1 MKKFALRT
9 LLICSLGSVFGCE
22 SSSPYRGVLAPYAP
36 DTGHHDLWDAAFRRR
51 HRDFKEP
58 VAGDPMLEVARDLT
72 MLEDDIRRDGSIT
85 VKKPDVWGDGNLMAS
100 IQEYERLMSLGET
113 SAFNSRFSESVQAYI
128 ARSDQGE
135 FLSATAIGAA
145 IGGGTAPA
153 VTSVSTQ
160 NILPTAIPGGSTP
173 FALLTTPTQ
182 GVAAP
187 TKGVALEPTE
197 LDRERSTF
205 IHANQ
210 ALRRRMIGDDNS
222 RAAGYGLY
230 LFRIPVSVLPGRET
244 TEGYSAVATLRAQLQ
259 VDHAHLRNTFPKMV
273 IADLVEALTPRI
285 LNNWKDAKEY
295 RKAIQLGIAKIGA
308 NNLTWQQRRILQT
321 ASYKTRI
328 ESLQGTQTPG
338 NRNLAQGLSSNNFTP
353 ASVPFNSHS
362 TVYGDDAIDTL
373 VDNAIEQF
381 ENSPDAQVLDQPK
394 AEEIRQFLFATLE
407 QTHNALKES
416 QVFDANISTIAIA
429 ADAFVKGQYDQVGVY
444 RAEWN
449 QSVSAY
455 ALNGVFESSSWLLA
469 LQSGIFDRNLKKILN
484 DLQASGGNVGEH
496 CAVSDNVQFYAS
508 DCPEAVLHWETII
521 RQTFPLQVFNLDPI
535 VEQQNAYDAFSRRRE
550 MQVALAFSVAKGTSL
565 SADQK
570 LKMSRKLALDEATIG
585 LNRTAVAFAH
595 GDDTFGWY
603 FHPRIQTPPTESTNI
618 GALARTIWSTGPTD
632 NYDRKHRR
640 LEPGIRDCEVLI
652 AMPSFVT
659 EVSFDVTTNW
669 EKVARPGVTKRSY
682 EEMIAQGGR
691 LHRLRNCMQD
701 PKNQNCYRPG
711 DYGRLISRIDQLE
724 TMLGMQTH
732 DVKLPYQYEQTGGG
746 LFDSGKKQLRPTADY
761 YYGLTYLDP
770 ALSQAD
776 LFIAG
781 KNFHPTLT
789 HVIVGGSEQHISSG
803 NDSIVEVIS
812 RELIRVRVGK
822 LNESL
827 SDPGRFEVRVATPAG
842 MSNPLVVN
850 KRTEKKAEAVAVA
863 VAEPKSDYDLVGKI
877 ELAGSVGCKIDPADA
892 CGGSFCLINPPG
904 SLRIAIKTGYPY
916 IQSEGFSTF
925 TLERQRTDANKV
937 VTKEPLG
944 TTPTKVPFR
953 NLQIDIADFANA
965 IRPLIEPRIDF
976 QAGDVI
982 VVTGSLDFLNPSQP
996 RVDMTTKMS
1005 IKIDLNRCATIPPAT
1020 NVLPPPASNRDH

>member
-1 MKKFALRT
+1 
-9 LLICSLGSVFGCE
+9 
-22 SSSPYRGVLAPYAP
+22 
-36 DTGHHDLWDAAFRRR
+36 
-51 HRDFKEP
+51 
-58 VAGDPMLEVARDLT
+58 MLEVARDLT

-85 VKKPDVWGDGNLMAS
+85 IKKPDVWGDGNIMAS
-100 IQEYERLMSLGET
+100 IQEYERLMSLGDV
-113 SAFNSRFSESVQAYI
+113 SAFSGRFSESVQAYI

-135 FLSATAIGAA
+135 FLSATAIGNAL
-145 IGGGTAPA
+145 GGASAPS
-153 VTSVSTQ
+153 VTTVNTQ
-160 NILPTAIPGGSTP
+160 NSMSTPTPGNTQNSMPTPTSGAPTP
-173 FALLTTPTQ
+173 FALLSNSSP
-182 GVAAP
+182 GIAAQN
-187 TKGVALEPTE
+187 KGVALEPTE

-259 VDHAHLRNTFPKMV
+259 VDQAHLRNTFPKMV
-273 IADLVEALTPRI
+273 IADLVEGLTPRI
-285 LNNWKDAKEY
+285 LNDWEDAKKQ
-295 RKAIQLGIAKIGA
+295 RKAIKDKIGSI
-308 NNLTWQQRRILQT
+308 NKGGKDKLTPWQKRILQT
-321 ASYKTRI
+321 ASYKRRI
-328 ESLQGTQTPG
+328 EALGGGEVPKSEIRSLMNIRSNDSTP
-338 NRNLAQGLSSNNFTP
+338 S
-353 ASVPFNSHS
+353 SVPFNSHS

-381 ENSPDAQVLDQPK
+381 ENSPAALVLDQPK

-407 QTHNALKES
+407 QTHNALQEN
-416 QVFDANISTIAIA
+416 QIYDTNINTIGVV
-429 ADAFVKGQYDQVGVY
+429 ADAFVKGQYDQVAVH
-444 RAEWN
+444 RAEWS

-455 ALNGVFESSSWLLA
+455 ALNGSFESSSWLLA
-469 LQSGIFDRNLKKILN
+469 LQSGIFDRNLKKILK
-484 DLQASGGNVGEH
+484 DLETKGVGIGEH
-496 CAVSDNVQFYAS
+496 CAVSDSVQFYAS
-508 DCPEAVLHWETII
+508 NCPEAVTLWETII

-535 VEQQNAYDAFSRRRE
+535 AEQQNAYDAFSRRRE
-550 MQVALAFSVAKGTSL
+550 MQVALAFSVATGNTL

-570 LKMSRKLALDEATIG
+570 LKMSRRLALDEATIG

-595 GDDTFGWY
+595 SDDTFGWY

-632 NYDRKHRR
+632 HYDRKNRR

-682 EEMIAQGGR
+682 EEMVAQGGR

-701 PKNQNCYRPG
+701 PRNQNCYRPG

-724 TMLGMQTH
+724 TMLGLQTH
-732 DVKLPYQYEQTGGG
+732 DVKLPYQYEQTGSG
-746 LFDSGKKQLRPTADY
+746 LFDAGKKQLKPAADY
-761 YYGLTYLDP
+761 FYGLTYLDP

-776 LFIAG
+776 FFLAG

-789 HVIVGGSEQHISSG
+789 HVIVGGSEQHLTIASETT
-803 NDSIVEVIS
+803 VEVIS
-812 RELIRVRVGK
+812 RELLRVRVGK
-822 LNESL
+822 LSESL

-842 MSNPLVVN
+842 MSNPLVIG
-850 KRTEKKAEAVAVA
+850 KRKAETVP
-863 VAEPKSDYDLVGKI
+863 EPKSDYDLVGKI
-877 ELAGSVGCKIDPADA
+877 ELAGSVGCKTDPADA

-904 SLRIAIKTGYPY
+904 ALRIAVKAAYPY
-916 IQSEGFSTF
+916 IQTEGYASF

-937 VTKEPLG
+937 VIKESLG
-944 TTPTKVPFR
+944 TTPDKVSFK

-982 VVTGSLDFLNPSQP
+982 IATGSLEFVNPSQP
-996 RVDMTTKMS
+996 RVDMTTKLT
-1005 IKIDLNRCATIPPAT
+1005 IKVDLNRCATIPSAPAA
-1020 NVLPPPASNRDH
+1020 LPQPASSTPQKPAEELKAPTPEANSSFRYEAYPNTANTKHNTMRY